1 MFRPYGI
8 VGKDSVSVNTMCWN
22 IVIVLQECLKIDH
35 HEISEISEVG
45 AILHFLR
52 ENIAW
57 IDNSRNVF
65 NVHILGLMAFSNHI
79 FSEV

>member
-1 MFRPYGI
+1 M
-8 VGKDSVSVNTMCWN
+8 
-22 IVIVLQECLKIDH
+22 IVLQERLKRDH
-35 HEISEISEVG
+35 HGVSEISEVG
-45 AILHFLR
+45 VILHFLR

>member
-1 MFRPYGI
+1 M
-8 VGKDSVSVNTMCWN
+8 SWN
-22 IVIVLQECLKIDH
+22 IVIVLQEHLKGDNH
-35 HEISEISEVG
+35 GASEISEVG
-45 AILHFLR
+45 VILHLLC

-65 NVHILGLMAFSNHI
+65 NVHILGFMAFSNHI